1 MMRIGIYQGRA
12 EGGTPVI
19 SYGNNIVGT
28 AATGMVRTG
37 IHVPR
42 PEIIPDAR
50 QRAALFDATY
60 GGRKRVSC

>member
-1 MMRIGIYQGRA
+1 MTIGICTGRNPDKMMHI
-12 EGGTPVI
+12 E
-19 SYGNNIVGT
+19 YGVNHVESGH
-28 AATGMVRTG
+28 GCVRTG